1 MFRFFLAVAGCFIL
15 SDGMAQSNLLKMK
28 FYCPAVEGNA
38 NTVLHDIAAYSK
50 INIEYSPSSLDS
62 TEKITL
68 PAGETSFG
76 IVLNRILNG
85 QKVSVIE
92 KNNKIIIVAA
102 DSPLEAAEKYVIYG
116 FIQLENSLE
125 PLPFASIRE
134 TAAGTMCQ
142 SNVFG
147 FYSISLPSGKHALQ
161 VSFTGS
167 SSRTIIID
175 LIKNTNLNL
184 ALSPAMLPEAQVE
197 AGSMLKRDAGIKLN
211 RYQSG
216 IYSNM
221 LGETDPVRA
230 VYLLPGN
237 MESQESGGKL
247 LVRGGDP
254 GESLF
259 LLDGNQVFNPAH
271 LLGEVSILANT
282 SIKSV
287 QQYKNDFPARLSGG
301 ISSVTEI
308 NTKDGNMDC
317 WSGEAEAGLNSLSF
331 TLEGPLKKNRTAI
344 MLSSRQSLG
353 DVSNKDLFTYDAT
366 FADMHVKATHILN
379 SNNKL
384 QLSGYMGNDR
394 LHLMQDN
401 PEYMQKWSNGLF
413 TVNWNHILG
422 TRSFVNTTFNV
433 SSYNNY
439 IALMYTV
446 PDEYINGIPISQK
459 STVFNNFSS
468 GNRYEGKTQFELTVS
483 PNLQCRFGGRF
494 EHNIIHAYNTLVT
507 DYFIEDT
514 DSFPSAARTLSFSDI
529 MVYYEN
535 EIRIGSNFLI
545 RPGVHFN
552 AYQFEDYSYQAFQPR
567 FFSGYRIDD
576 YQQIN
581 LSYTHIG
588 QLLHLVTSPY
598 PGMNREVWIPGSKIL
613 KPEES
618 KMLNIGYQ
626 YKSRKKLHFTADVYY
641 KETNNVTSFTEKSN
655 ILFNNDSIEKKIIA
669 GKGWS
674 YGAEL
679 MAEKKYEKWKVLL
692 SYTLSWSW
700 RQYDSLYNGSKQ
712 PYRYDRRHNL
722 NLLVQYQPAKKLE
735 LSMLWHFNTGDWIT
749 LPSTIAFNPDIDP
762 GTGSDPFRGP
772 VTNRLNLN
780 AAYYFNTGRIRHKV
794 MTGLHTVNQSA
805 LKYSTEIITTENK
818 NYDITTSP
826 DQLYKFSWYLTYN
839 ISF

>member
-1 MFRFFLAVAGCFIL
+1 MLRFLLAVAGCFIL
-15 SDGMAQSNLLKMK
+15 SDGMAQSNLLKIK
-28 FYCPAVEGNA
+28 FYCQATEGSTNA
-38 NTVLHDIAAYSK
+38 VLHDLAAYSK
-50 INIEYSPSSLDS
+50 INIEYAPSSLDS
-62 TEKITL
+62 TRKISL
-68 PAGETSFG
+68 PAGETSLG
-76 IVLNRILNG
+76 AALNRTLAG
-85 QKVSVIE
+85 QKLSIIE
-92 KNNKIIIVAA
+92 RNNKIIIVAA
-102 DSPLEAAEKYVIYG
+102 DSPLEAAEKYVLYG
-116 FIQLENSLE
+116 FVQLENSLE

-134 TAAGTMCQ
+134 TSTGTLCQ

-167 SSRTIIID
+167 SSRIVTID
-175 LIKNTNLNL
+175 LDKNRNLNL
-184 ALSPAMLPEAQVE
+184 ALSPAMLPEAKVE
-197 AGSMLKRDAGIKLN
+197 AGNMLKRDAGIKLD

-221 LGETDPVRA
+221 LGGTDPVRA

-308 NTKDGNMDC
+308 NIKDGNMER
-317 WSGEAEAGLNSLSF
+317 WSGEGEAGINSLSF

-353 DVSNKDLFTYDAT
+353 DVANHDLLAYDAAFSDT
-366 FADMHVKATHILN
+366 HIKATHIFN
-379 SNNKL
+379 RNNKL
-384 QLSGYMGNDR
+384 QLSAYVGTDR
-394 LHLMQDN
+394 FHLSQDN
-401 PEYMQKWSNGLF
+401 PEYLQKWNNRLF
-413 TVNWNHILG
+413 TVNWNHISG
-422 TRSFVNTTFNV
+422 TRSFVNTTLNV
-433 SSYNNY
+433 SNYDNY
-439 IALMYTV
+439 IGLMYNV
-446 PDEYINGIPISQK
+446 PDEYNKGA
-459 STVFNNFSS
+459 VFNNYSS
-468 GNRYEGKTQFELTVS
+468 GTRYEAKTQVELTIS
-483 PNLQCRFGGRF
+483 PHMQSRFGGRF
-494 EHNIIHAYNTLVT
+494 EHNNIHSYNTLIT
-507 DYFIEDT
+507 YYFVEDL
-514 DSFPSAARTLSFSDI
+514 DSFSSGKRTLGFSDI

-535 EIRIGSNFLI
+535 EIRIGANFLI

-552 AYQFEDYSYQAFQPR
+552 ACNYDNYSYHAWQPR
-567 FFSGYRIDD
+567 FFSSYRINESR
-576 YQQIN
+576 QIN
-581 LSYTHIG
+581 LSYTQIG

-598 PGMNREVWIPGSKIL
+598 PGMNREVWIPGSKLL

-626 YKSRKKLHFTADVYY
+626 YKSRSKLHLTADIYY
-641 KETNNVTSFTEKSN
+641 KETNNVTGFTQTSN
-655 ILFNNDSIEKKIIA
+655 ILFNNDSIEKKIMT
-669 GKGWS
+669 GKASG

-679 MAEKKYEKWKVLL
+679 MVEKKYNKWKTIF

-700 RQYDSLYNGSKQ
+700 RQFDSIYNGSKQ

-722 NLLVQYQPAKKLE
+722 NLLIQYQPIKKLE
-735 LSMLWHFNTGDWIT
+735 LSVLWHFNTGDWIT
-749 LPSTIAFNPDIDP
+749 LPSSVSFNPDITTP
-762 GTGSDPFRGP
+762 TNTPFRGP
-772 VTNRLNLN
+772 ETNRLNCN
-780 AAYYFNTGRIRHKV
+780 ASYYFDTGKIRHRV
-794 MTGLHTVNQSA
+794 TTGIHAVNQSA
-805 LKYSTEIITTENK
+805 MKYSTEIITSENK
-818 NYDITTSP
+818 SYDITTSP
-826 DQLYKFSWYLTYN
+826 NQLFKYSWYLTYN

>member
-1 MFRFFLAVAGCFIL
+1 MLRFLLAVAGCFIL

-28 FYCPAVEGNA
+28 FYCQATEGSA
-38 NTVLHDIAAYSK
+38 DAVLHDLAIYSK
-50 INIEYSPSSLDS
+50 TNIEYAPSSLDS
-62 TEKITL
+62 TRKISL
-68 PAGETSFG
+68 PAGETSLG
-76 IVLNRILNG
+76 IALNRVLAG
-85 QKVSVIE
+85 QKVSIIE
-92 KNNKIIIVAA
+92 RNNKIIIVAA
-102 DSPLEAAEKYVIYG
+102 DSPLEAAEKYVLYG
-116 FIQLENSLE
+116 FVQLENSLE

-134 TAAGTMCQ
+134 TSTGTLCQ

-167 SSRTIIID
+167 ASRTVTID
-175 LIKNTNLNL
+175 LDKNRNLNL
-184 ALSPAMLPEAQVE
+184 ALSGAMLPEAKVE
-197 AGSMLKRDAGIKLN
+197 AGNMLKRDAGIKLD

-221 LGETDPVRA
+221 LGGTDPVRA

-308 NTKDGNMDC
+308 NTKDGNMEK
-317 WSGEAEAGLNSLSF
+317 WSGEGEAGLSSLSF

-344 MLSSRQSLG
+344 MLSSRLSQG
-353 DVSNKDLFTYDAT
+353 DVTNHDLLAYDAAFSDT
-366 FADMHVKATHILN
+366 HLKATHIFN
-379 SNNKL
+379 RNNKL
-384 QLSGYMGNDR
+384 QLSAYVGTDK
-394 LHLMQDN
+394 LHLSQDN
-401 PEYMQKWSNGLF
+401 PEYLQKWNNRLF

-422 TRSFVNTTFNV
+422 TRSFVNTTLNV
-433 SSYNNY
+433 SNYDNY
-439 IALMYTV
+439 IGLMYNV
-446 PDEYINGIPISQK
+446 PGEYNKGS
-459 STVFNNFSS
+459 VFNNYAS
-468 GNRYEGKTQFELTVS
+468 GTRYEAKTQVELTIS
-483 PNLQCRFGGRF
+483 PHLQSRFGGRF
-494 EHNIIHAYNTLVT
+494 EHNTIDSYNTLVT
-507 DYFIEDT
+507 YYFVEDL
-514 DSFPSAARTLSFSDI
+514 DSFSSGKRTLGFSDI

-535 EIRIGSNFLI
+535 EIRIGANFLI

-552 AYQFEDYSYQAFQPR
+552 TYNYDNYSYQSWQPR
-567 FFSGYRIDD
+567 FFSSYRISES
-576 YQQIN
+576 QQIN
-581 LSYTHIG
+581 LSYTQIG

-598 PGMNREVWIPGSKIL
+598 PGMNREVWIPGSSQL

-626 YKSRKKLHFTADVYY
+626 YKSRSKLHLTADIYY
-641 KETNNVTSFTEKSN
+641 KETNNVTGFRQTSN
-655 ILFNNDSIEKKIIA
+655 LLFNNDSIEKKIMT
-669 GKGWS
+669 GKASG

-679 MAEKKYEKWKVLL
+679 MVEKKYNRWKTIF

-700 RQYDSLYNGSKQ
+700 RQYDSIYNGSKQ

-722 NLLVQYQPAKKLE
+722 NLLIQYQPIKKLE
-735 LSMLWHFNTGDWIT
+735 LSVLWHFNTGDWIT
-749 LPSTIAFNPDIDP
+749 LPSSISFKPDIATP
-762 GTGSDPFRGP
+762 TNTPFKGTE
-772 VTNRLNLN
+772 TNRLNLS
-780 AAYYFNTGRIRHKV
+780 ASYYFDTRKIRHRV
-794 MTGLHTVNQSA
+794 TTGIHAVNQSA
-805 LKYSTEIITTENK
+805 MKYSTEIITAENK
-818 NYDITTSP
+818 SYDITTSP
-826 DQLYKFSWYLTYN
+826 DQLFKYSWYLTYN